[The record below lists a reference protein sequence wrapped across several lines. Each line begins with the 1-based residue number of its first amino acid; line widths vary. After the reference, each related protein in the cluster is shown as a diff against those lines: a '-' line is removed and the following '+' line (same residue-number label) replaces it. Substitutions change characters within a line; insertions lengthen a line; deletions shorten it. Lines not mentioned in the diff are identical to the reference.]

1 MRLRTAANDLN
12 SGHPLSCMRQK
23 ARCAR
28 LSPLLVAK
36 DSLAGVEM
44 ARQIPLQK
52 QVDSIEL
59 MCDLVYCGI
68 LFSIL

>member
-1 MRLRTAANDLN
+1 
-12 SGHPLSCMRQK
+12 MRQK